1 MGFSSKGME
10 TKERKK
16 APNPKE
22 DEAEQKKFAEVFSH
36 IEKTVDL
43 RHSQMRQNQ
52 AIGKLRKEEA
62 PFEVNEKAVV
72 LALNLSDALSKNPKA
87 LDRW

>member
-16 APNPKE
+16 APKE

-52 AIGKLRKEEA
+52 AIGKLRKV
-62 PFEVNEKAVV
+62 F
-72 LALNLSDALSKNPKA
+72 S
-87 LDRW
+87 